1 MQRQI
6 FISAS
11 YKYHG
16 SGRMRVRL
24 PFSRTMHNYFK
35 KAQFRN
41 IPNWSLSDSRL
52 DLLVSEFERWE
63 KQYLPADLRGKTVL
77 DVGAGEGET
86 AYFFLLHGAKKVI
99 CIEPD
104 EKCYARLV
112 RNAAGK
118 PIQCLHKEFQLAD
131 LDILHDFMKMDIEG
145 WEYLLLETELK
156 MPAAVELHGL
166 PLRQKFRDK
175 GYRVL
180 YDSQSSIG
188 CNAMAY
194 WMC

>member
-1 MQRQI
+1 M
-6 FISAS
+6 
-11 YKYHG
+11 KELG
-16 SGRMRVRL
+16 SGRVRL

-86 AYFFLLHGAKKVI
+86 AYFFLLHGVKKVI

-156 MPAAVELHGL
+156 TPAAVELHGL